1 MRHSANADWR
11 TDQWTITSENLDR
24 LEVALA
30 PALVKSDFG
39 LSSFKARARDFY
51 RQYMPA
57 RWKDLHVIIVNG
69 FYASESDLFSNRI
82 APDRWKHDLV
92 TVFGGGCGFW
102 YTVYVV
108 EQNRLMVFQD
118 DGSRRHATVVCNAP
132 K

>member
-1 MRHSANADWR
+1 
-11 TDQWTITSENLDR
+11 
-24 LEVALA
+24 
-30 PALVKSDFG
+30 VKSEFG

-51 RQYMPA
+51 RQYIPA

-82 APDRWKHDLV
+82 APDHWKHELV

-102 YTVYVV
+102 YTLYVV

-118 DGSRRHATVVCNAP
+118 EGSRRHATVVCNAP